1 MVRFLCILSMKHLST
16 FGERAFRFYTSL
28 ELRNKLPRGV
38 VAMNPYRTPCNRDYI
53 RLFLRK
59 FFSDNHKRVLVF
71 GINPGR
77 FGAGITGVTF
87 TDPVALETFCGVPN
101 DLPKKRELS
110 SVFIYEFI
118 KLWGGPNKFYRDFFL
133 TAVSPLGFVK
143 YGRNFNFYDHPA
155 LLRDIKPFLIRS
167 IESQLGFG
175 ARRDAAIVLGTGK
188 IRQVFEDLNR
198 ECSFFKAVHVL
209 EHPRFIMQ
217 YRRRKLRDYLRKY
230 CEVFRQVLKE

>member
-1 MVRFLCILSMKHLST
+1 VKHVST

-28 ELRNKLPRGV
+28 ELRKKLPRGV
-38 VAMNPYRTPCNRDYI
+38 VALNPYHTPRIRDYI
-53 RLFLRK
+53 RLFLST

-87 TDPVALETFCGVPN
+87 TDPAALETFCGVPN

-110 SVFIYEFI
+110 SVFIYDFI
-118 KLWGGPNKFYRDFFL
+118 ESWGGPKRFYRDFFL

-143 YGRNFNFYDHPA
+143 DGRNFNFYDHPV
-155 LLRDIKPFLIRS
+155 LLRDIKSFLIQS

-175 ARRDAAIVLGTGK
+175 ARREAAIVLGTGK
-188 IRQVFEDLNR
+188 IRKVFEGLNH
-198 ECSFFKAVHVL
+198 ECGFFKTVYAV

-217 YRRRKLRDYLRKY
+217 YRRRKLRDYLQKY
-230 CEVFRQVLKE
+230 FEIFEQALKK

>member
-1 MVRFLCILSMKHLST
+1 MKHLST

-38 VAMNPYRTPCNRDYI
+38 VAMN
-53 RLFLRK
+53 
-59 FFSDNHKRVLVF
+59 
-71 GINPGR
+71 
-77 FGAGITGVTF
+77 
-87 TDPVALETFCGVPN
+87 
-101 DLPKKRELS
+101 
-110 SVFIYEFI
+110 
-118 KLWGGPNKFYRDFFL
+118 
-133 TAVSPLGFVK
+133 
-143 YGRNFNFYDHPA
+143 
-155 LLRDIKPFLIRS
+155 PFLIRS